1 LLVING
7 LIVGQ
12 KSFDLAPFINKELR
26 KAVYKKRQ
34 LHNKYN
40 KCKTKSN
47 WENYRQQRNL
57 VTRSSVNFS
66 WSKFLKLLKHFNSF
80 LFDGRLPFICIDIML
95 CTSLIPQL

>member
-1 LLVING
+1 MCIVYYEFMCIVYYEFGLSLCKIVRSSVILLLPIFTITMPNVT
-7 LIVGQ
+7 
-12 KSFDLAPFINKELR
+12 PFINKELR

-57 VTRSSVNFS
+57 VNFDH
-66 WSKFLKLLKHFNSF
+66 L
-80 LFDGRLPFICIDIML
+80 
-95 CTSLIPQL
+95 

>member
-1 LLVING
+1 MFCNG
-7 LIVGQ
+7 AQVTLPEIVDKHAPVKQ
-12 KSFDLAPFINKELR
+12 RKPCQNPAPFINKELR

-57 VTRSSVNFS
+57 VT
-66 WSKFLKLLKHFNSF
+66 KMDINSYSD
-80 LFDGRLPFICIDIML
+80 LFDISNL
-95 CTSLIPQL
+95 